1 VAALSAVPPQIVPA
15 DSVRLVSP
23 RDGGHYESFF
33 QRANHPSRPLAFWIR
48 YTLLVPAGDP
58 DGAVGEVWAT
68 FFDGERAEVI
78 AVKERRRLADCELVS
93 GRLGL
98 RIGGASLEEGS
109 LRGTV
114 NHGAHRIGWALDY
127 DAPDPPLLLLPAR
140 YYEGGFPRAK
150 SLVAAPRARFAG
162 ALEVDGRSIDV
173 SGWVGSHNHNWGE
186 RHTERYAWG
195 QVAEFDGGEDAFLEC
210 ASARVRLGPV
220 LSPFMTVVV
229 LRLDG
234 EEHRLN
240 GLWTAALA
248 RTRVAALDWRYRTAA
263 HGVRVTARIHAPP
276 SAFVALAYD
285 DPPGGRKLCLNSKL
299 ARCELRV
306 ERPGRPVCELQ
317 SAHGCAFE
325 LLGFPAHPDIPL
337 AL

>member
-1 VAALSAVPPQIVPA
+1 VADSFAVTSDAVPA
-15 DSVRLVSP
+15 DTVRLRSP
-23 RDGGHYESFF
+23 HEGGHYESFF
-33 QRANHPSRPLAFWIR
+33 QRANHPHRPLAFWIR
-48 YTLLVPAGDP
+48 YTLLVPAGDA
-58 DGAVGEVWAT
+58 DSAVGEVWAT
-68 FFDGERAEVI
+68 FFDGERAQVT
-78 AVKERRRLADCELVS
+78 AVKERRRLAECELS
-93 GRLGL
+93 SERLGL
-98 RIGGASLEEGS
+98 RIGGSSLEEGS

-127 DAPDPPLLLLPAR
+127 EAPEPPLLLLPAR
-140 YYEGGFPRAK
+140 YYEGGFPKAK
-150 SLVAAPRARFAG
+150 SLVGAPRARFSG

-173 SGWVGSHNHNWGE
+173 GGWIGSHNHNWGE

-210 ASARVRLGPV
+210 ASARVRVGPV
-220 LSPFMTVVV
+220 LLPFMTVVV

-240 GLWTAALA
+240 GLWTAARA
-248 RTRVAALDWRYRTAA
+248 RTRVAALDWRFRTASR
-263 HGVRVTARIHAPP
+263 GVRVEAHIHAPA
-276 SAFVALAYD
+276 STFVGLGYD

-299 ARCELRV
+299 ASCALRV
-306 ERPGRPVCELQ
+306 EQQGQPVRELK

>member
-1 VAALSAVPPQIVPA
+1 M
-15 DSVRLVSP
+15 RSP
-23 RDGGHYESFF
+23 HAGGHYESFF

-48 YTLLVPAGDP
+48 YTLLVPAGDA
-58 DGAVGEVWAT
+58 DSAVGEVWAT
-68 FFDGERAEVI
+68 FFDGERAQVT
-78 AVKERRRLADCELVS
+78 AVKERRRLVECELS
-93 GRLGL
+93 SERLGL
-98 RIGGASLEEGS
+98 RIGGSSLEEGS
-109 LRGTV
+109 LRGTI
-114 NHGAHRIGWALDY
+114 NHGTHRIGWALDY
-127 DAPDPPLLLLPAR
+127 EAPEPPLLLLPAR
-140 YYEGGFPRAK
+140 YYEGGFPKAK

-173 SGWVGSHNHNWGE
+173 GGWIGSHNHNWGE

-210 ASARVRLGPV
+210 ASARVRLGPL

-240 GLWTAALA
+240 GLWTAARA
-248 RTRVAALDWRYRTAA
+248 RAHVAALTWRFRTAA
-263 HGVRVTARIHAPP
+263 HGVRIEAHIHAPA
-276 SAFVALAYD
+276 SAFVGLGYD

-299 ARCELRV
+299 ASCELRV
-306 ERPGRPVCELQ
+306 ERDGQPPRELR